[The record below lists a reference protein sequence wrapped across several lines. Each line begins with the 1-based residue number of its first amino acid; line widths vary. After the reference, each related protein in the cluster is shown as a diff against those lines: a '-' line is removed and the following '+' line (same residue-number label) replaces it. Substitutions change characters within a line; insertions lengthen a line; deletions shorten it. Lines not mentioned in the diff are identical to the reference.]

1 MFVDTN
7 VLVHA
12 SVPAAPDREKARAAL
27 STYAASGETLC
38 INRQVLREFP
48 AVITR
53 PQTWIL
59 VQTTTEAAVA
69 AEVLARDFDILED
82 GPAVW
87 DQILDLCRRFDF
99 GGRQVHDAN
108 IVATMLAHGES
119 RLLTFNGGDFR
130 RFGALIQVIAP

>member
-1 MFVDTN
+1 
-7 VLVHA
+7 
-12 SVPAAPDREKARAAL
+12 
-27 STYAASGETLC
+27 
-38 INRQVLREFP
+38 
-48 AVITR
+48 
-53 PQTWIL
+53 

-108 IVATMLAHGES
+108 IVATMLAHGER

-130 RFGALIQVIAP
+130 RFGALIQVIAL